1 MITELSAQNFKSWE
15 NTGKLEVAPLT
26 GFFGANGSGKTSLF
40 QALLMLKQTAERP
53 PEWDGTIDFGDE
65 GSVVNLS
72 GFDEV
77 IHRHKSGLSLDISV
91 AWNLPEKLI
100 IGGRGAAEQSLPRA
114 PRTPNRLRSES
125 LGLEIS
131 ALSFSTTIV
140 RAGADSVFVDG
151 FGYMSDGYEFF
162 GIVRDTDSQYKLIFP
177 PNLRLQGA
185 FSSIP
190 FRCYG
195 IRDGSAR
202 VPDTPFLSF
211 ERAFKDLFSRI
222 HHLSPL
228 REPPRDQ
235 YAYGGEHP
243 KGVGQHGEQAVA
255 ALLSGR
261 IQLLSIDEQILKWLQ
276 RLEMIDSYRLHVD
289 PDRENHYEFRLKQH
303 KDGPDVRLT
312 DIGLG
317 VFQIL
322 PILALCYYVPEG
334 SILILEQPEAH
345 LHPKAQAD
353 LADVFIDVV
362 KNRNIQIILETH
374 SEYLLSRLQRR
385 IAEEKI
391 PATDTALYF
400 CQVSD
405 GKSEIERL
413 TMDEYG
419 NITNW
424 PQDFFGDEM
433 RDWGAKSKAEME
445 QRKGN
450 K

>member
-15 NTGKLEVAPLT
+15 NTGKLQIAPLT
-26 GFFGANGSGKTSLF
+26 GFFGANSSGKTSIF
-40 QALLMLKQTAERP
+40 QTLLMLKQTAERP
-53 PEWDGTIDFGDE
+53 PEWDGAIDFGDE
-65 GSVVNLS
+65 GSVVNLCS
-72 GFDEV
+72 FNEV

-91 AWNLPEKLI
+91 SWQLPEKLI
-100 IGGRGAAEQSLPRA
+100 IGERGAAGQAL
-114 PRTPNRLRSES
+114 PRTPRSSNRLEV
-125 LGLEIS
+125 G

-140 RAGADSVFVDG
+140 SAGADSVVVDG
-151 FGYMSDGYEFF
+151 FGYMSDEYEFF
-162 GIVRDTDSQYKLIFP
+162 GIVRDSDSQYKLICP
-177 PNLRLQGA
+177 PNFRAQGA

-211 ERAFKDLFSRI
+211 ERAFKNLFSRI

-228 REPPRDQ
+228 REPPRHH
-235 YAYGGEHP
+235 YIYGGEHP
-243 KGVGQHGEQAVA
+243 KGVGQYGEQAIS

-261 IQLLSIDEQILKWLQ
+261 IQLLSIDEQILKWLE
-276 RLEMIDSYRLHVD
+276 RLDLIDSYRLQAD
-289 PDRENHYEFRLKQH
+289 PDGEKNYEFRLKKY
-303 KDGPDVRLT
+303 KDGPEVRLT

-322 PILALCYYVPEG
+322 PTLALCYYVPEG

-374 SEYLLSRLQRR
+374 SEHLLRRLQRR
-385 IAEEKI
+385 IAEEEI

-400 CQVSD
+400 CQVNH
-405 GKSEIERL
+405 GTSEIERL
-413 TMDEYG
+413 DMDEYG

-433 RDWGAKSKAEME
+433 SDWGAKSKAEMKR
-445 QRKGN
+445 RKAN
-450 K
+450 KL

>member
-15 NTGKLEVAPLT
+15 NTGKLQIAPLT
-26 GFFGANGSGKTSLF
+26 GFFGANSSGKTSIF
-40 QALLMLKQTAERP
+40 QTLLMLKQTAERP
-53 PEWDGTIDFGDE
+53 PEWDGAIDFGDE
-65 GSVVNLS
+65 GSVVNLCS
-72 GFDEV
+72 FNEV
-77 IHRHKSGLSLDISV
+77 IHQHKSGLSLDISV
-91 AWNLPEKLI
+91 SWKLPDKLI
-100 IGGRGAAEQSLPRA
+100 IGGRGAVGQVL
-114 PRTPNRLRSES
+114 PRTPRSSNRL
-125 LGLEIS
+125 EIGG
-131 ALSFSTTIV
+131 LSFSTTIV
-140 RAGADSVFVDG
+140 SAGADSVVVDG
-151 FGYMSDGYEFF
+151 FGYMSDEYEFF
-162 GIVRDTDSQYKLIFP
+162 GIVRDSDSQYKLICP
-177 PNLRLQGA
+177 PNFRAQGA

-211 ERAFKDLFSRI
+211 ERAFKNLFSRI

-228 REPPRDQ
+228 REPPRHH
-235 YAYGGEHP
+235 YIYGGEHP
-243 KGVGQHGEQAVA
+243 KGVGQYGEQAIS

-276 RLEMIDSYRLHVD
+276 RLELIDSYRLQAD
-289 PDRENHYEFRLKQH
+289 PDGEKNYEFRLKKY
-303 KDGPDVRLT
+303 KDGPEVRLT

-322 PILALCYYVPEG
+322 PTLALCYYVPEG

-345 LHPKAQAD
+345 LHPKSQAD

-374 SEYLLSRLQRR
+374 SEHLLRRLQRR
-385 IAEEKI
+385 IAEEEI

-400 CQVSD
+400 CQVNH
-405 GKSEIERL
+405 GTSEIERL
-413 TMDEYG
+413 NMDEYG

-433 RDWGAKSKAEME
+433 SDWGAKSKAE
-445 QRKGN
+445 RTK
-450 K
+450 

>member
-15 NTGKLEVAPLT
+15 NTGKLQIAPLT
-26 GFFGANGSGKTSLF
+26 GFFGANSSGKTSIF
-40 QALLMLKQTAERP
+40 QTLLMLKQTAERP
-53 PEWDGTIDFGDE
+53 PEWDGAIDFGGE
-65 GSVVNLS
+65 GSVVNLCS
-72 GFDEV
+72 FNEV
-77 IHRHKSGLSLDISV
+77 IHQHKLGLSLDISV
-91 AWNLPEKLI
+91 SWKLPDKLI
-100 IGGRGAAEQSLPRA
+100 IGGRGAAGQAL
-114 PRTPNRLRSES
+114 PRTPRSSNRLEV
-125 LGLEIS
+125 G

-140 RAGADSVFVDG
+140 SAGADSVVVDG

-162 GIVRDTDSQYKLIFP
+162 GIVRDSDSQYKLICP
-177 PNLRLQGA
+177 PNFRAQGA

-211 ERAFKDLFSRI
+211 ERAFKSLFSRI

-228 REPPRDQ
+228 REPPRHH
-235 YAYGGEHP
+235 YIYGGEHP
-243 KGVGQHGEQAVA
+243 KGVGQYGEQAIS
-255 ALLSGR
+255 ALLAGR
-261 IQLLSIDEQILKWLQ
+261 IQLLSVDEQILKWLE
-276 RLEMIDSYRLHVD
+276 RLDLIDSYRLQAD
-289 PDRENHYEFRLKQH
+289 PDGEKNYEFRLKKY
-303 KDGPDVRLT
+303 KDGPEVRLT

-322 PILALCYYVPEG
+322 PTLALCYYVPEG

-345 LHPKAQAD
+345 LHPKSQAD

-374 SEYLLSRLQRR
+374 SEHLLRRLQRR
-385 IAEEKI
+385 IAEEEI

-400 CQVSD
+400 CQVNH
-405 GKSEIERL
+405 GISEIEQL
-413 TMDEYG
+413 DMDEYG

-424 PQDFFGDEM
+424 PQDFFGDVTGELI
-433 RDWGAKSKAEME
+433 KKTKVEME
-445 QRKGN
+445 QRKAN
-450 K
+450 E